1 METVGW
7 IGSSRRKID
16 PETKIDVPKTVKGY
30 MEREVWTNLEEYDS
44 HLTIDRKMPRSP
56 SIGIE
61 IDTEAQ

>member
-1 METVGW
+1 METLGW
-7 IGSSRRKID
+7 IGGSRRKID

-44 HLTIDRKMPRSP
+44 HLTIYRK
-56 SIGIE
+56 